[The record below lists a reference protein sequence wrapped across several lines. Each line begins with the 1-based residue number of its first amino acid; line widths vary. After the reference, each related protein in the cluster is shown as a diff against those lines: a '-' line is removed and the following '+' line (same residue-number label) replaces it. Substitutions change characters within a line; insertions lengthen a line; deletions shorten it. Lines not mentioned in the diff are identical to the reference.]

1 MAINSYGYPYTI
13 MPGSGLARHVALSGK
28 RYLFP
33 GYSDFRP
40 TISGTGTRRVN
51 IAAGWSEGQGVNVQ
65 SDATIQVDLPEPS
78 GSSQWFLI
86 TLDRWVDNPD
96 YDEEAEPGTPEAE
109 LYISRVSYTA
119 GTSSKAIPSVAQNP
133 GDEDHQWIAL
143 ARVTNTSSQVQELID
158 LRLLAGE
165 GGSDYVVLSA
175 EAMQGLEGTVGARVF
190 RADTTGGHVPT
201 YYTRVLS
208 GATLQWHKESD
219 PDEVLLGLAACNIPP
234 SGWARQAPGIRMI
247 RKGKHRSF
255 TYAVERSGGSS
266 NVFTSNARGGLGDMD
281 IGSIHAED
289 RPGSGMVVNLL
300 GRFTDQTN
308 GSNATYAAF
317 AHITSGGDIRLNS
330 MLPNIEVRPGDL
342 FWFTGEWYRG

>member
-1 MAINSYGYPYTI
+1 MAINSFGYPYSVA
-13 MPGSGLARHVALSGK
+13 PGSAFARHVSLSGK
-28 RYLFP
+28 RYLFA

-40 TISGTGTRRVN
+40 TVSGTGTRRVN
-51 IAAGWSEGQGVNVQ
+51 IAAGWAEGQGVNVQ
-65 SDATIQVDLPEPS
+65 NTETIPVDLPAPS

-96 YDEEAEPGTPEAE
+96 YDEEAEPGTPNSNQF
-109 LYISRVSYTA
+109 ISQISYTA
-119 GTSSKAIPSVAQNP
+119 GTASRAIPSVVQDP
-133 GDEDHQWIAL
+133 GNEDHQWIAL
-143 ARVTNTSSQVQELID
+143 ARVTAADAQVQELID

-165 GGSDYVVLSA
+165 GGADYVVLS
-175 EAMQGLEGTVGARVF
+175 EMAMQALEGTVGARVY
-190 RADTTGGHVPT
+190 RADTTSGHVPT
-201 YYTRVLS
+201 FYTRILS
-208 GATLQWHKESD
+208 GATLQWRRED
-219 PDEVLLGLAACNIPP
+219 EPDEVLLGLAACNIPP
-234 SGWARQAPGIRMI
+234 SGWARQAPGIRMV

-266 NVFTSNARGGLGDMD
+266 NVFTSNARGGLGDFN

-289 RPGSGMVVNLL
+289 RPGSGMIVNLL
-300 GRFTDQTN
+300 GRFTDQTG